1 MGLTLD
7 MDHQMVYWIV
17 RSSEGSKLFRSPM
30 AGTQEF
36 GKEPPKTS
44 FSLQKLNIVGP
55 LSYFNKRLIWLQD
68 DKNAVISDLQ
78 VENIAIVNGK
88 NFLDLNMIYVMDP
101 SLHVKPSK
109 YLMQII

>member
-7 MDHQMVYWIV
+7 MDHQMVYWLV
-17 RSSEGSKLFRSPM
+17 RSSDGSTLFQAPL
-30 AGTQEF
+30 AGTQDF

-44 FSLQKLNIVGP
+44 FSLQKLNIAGP

-78 VENIAIVNGK
+78 VENVAIINGK

-101 SLHVKPSK
+101 MSHIRPGN
-109 YLMQII
+109 